1 MFSKLHTDQA
11 AVPLMELEEPV
22 DTSHP
27 ASRKTPLAL
36 VAKQGR
42 RKQTPRSGSAR
53 SCPLS
58 CRTIVTVLNFNG
70 DMRLQVFII
79 ALLSGLLLWG
89 AWFYVTRA
97 AYREA
102 HEFGVIPNLHIKEKI
117 GLTR

>member
-1 MFSKLHTDQA
+1 MSTDI
-11 AVPLMELEEPV
+11 
-22 DTSHP
+22 
-27 ASRKTPLAL
+27 SRE
-36 VAKQGR
+36 
-42 RKQTPRSGSAR
+42 QTPSNGSAHSSPWPR
-53 SCPLS
+53 P
-58 CRTIVTVLNFNG
+58 TIVTVLNFNG